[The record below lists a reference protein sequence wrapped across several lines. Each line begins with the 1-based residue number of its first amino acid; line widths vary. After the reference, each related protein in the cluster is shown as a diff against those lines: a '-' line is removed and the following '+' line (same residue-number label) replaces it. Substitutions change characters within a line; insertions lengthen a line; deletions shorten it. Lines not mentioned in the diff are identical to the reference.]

1 MKGWYGRNRLED
13 RGSIRVLTVSADAA
27 VSAWLRG
34 VIGRTGDL
42 SVVAEAR
49 TIGQTE
55 RHIRVLRPDVAL
67 VAALGDGP
75 EAVALVRSVIGR
87 EVPTLVMTSD
97 RMRKRL
103 PVWLYGTGLVDE
115 RATAEEIVAALRM
128 VAAGYAVA
136 SARMCRQ
143 PVAPPMPSS
152 QSVRELL
159 TSREIQVLRLM
170 AQGYSNAR
178 ISAALMLSENTVKSH
193 VQRILTK
200 LRLPNRLWAV
210 ILAYEIGLVSTG
222 NGSVLS
228 DALSDEQAS

>member
-1 MKGWYGRNRLED
+1 MSGRYGRNRPDD
-13 RGSIRVLTVSADAA
+13 RGGIRVLTVSADTA
-27 VSAWLRG
+27 VCAWLRG
-34 VIGRTGDL
+34 VIGRAGDL

-49 TIGQTE
+49 TIGQTD

-75 EAVALVRSVIGR
+75 KAVALVRSVIGR

-103 PVWLYGTGLVDE
+103 PLWLYGTGLVDE
-115 RATAEEIVAALRM
+115 RATAGEIVAALRM
-128 VAAGYAVA
+128 VAAGYAVT
-136 SARMCRQ
+136 SARMCR
-143 PVAPPMPSS
+143 PVATPMPSS
-152 QSVRELL
+152 DSVRKLL
-159 TSREIQVLRLM
+159 TSREIEVLRLM

-178 ISAALMLSENTVKSH
+178 ISAVLMLSENTVKSH

-210 ILAYEIGLVSTG
+210 ILAYEIGLVSAG
-222 NGSVLS
+222 NGSVLLE
-228 DALSDEQAS
+228 ALSDERAS